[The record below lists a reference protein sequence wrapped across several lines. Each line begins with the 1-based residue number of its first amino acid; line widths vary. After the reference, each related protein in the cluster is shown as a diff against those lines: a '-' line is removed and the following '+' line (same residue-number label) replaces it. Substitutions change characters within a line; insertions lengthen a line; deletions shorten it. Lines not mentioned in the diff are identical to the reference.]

1 MPLVKI
7 SILEGKSTERKKQ
20 ISGAIHEAI
29 KESLS
34 VSDWD
39 LNHRIIEFKKENWSL
54 PEGNWEDK
62 IIIEVDLFPGRTKE
76 IKTACL
82 RKTFEKLEG
91 IGIAKDYVLMMIR
104 EPALENWFVCG
115 KTAQEIING

>member
-7 SILEGKSTERKKQ
+7 SLLKGKSTGRKKQ

-34 VSDWD
+34 ITDWD

-54 PEGNWEDK
+54 PEANWENK
-62 IIIEVDLFPGRTKE
+62 IIIEVDLFPGRTRETKL
-76 IKTACL
+76 ACF
-82 RKTFEKLEG
+82 RKTFEK
-91 IGIAKDYVLMMIR
+91 
-104 EPALENWFVCG
+104 
-115 KTAQEIING
+115 